1 MLLALLA
8 CPVARVSAQ
17 ALTVDIVGD
26 ALKIRAPA
34 FSFLNGDPLARLKD
48 GRSVR
53 VELAALV
60 LAAPGKSPAAATRRV
75 FALSYDLWEE
85 RFAVTAVDARSQ
97 SVSHLVLAAAEAW
110 CVEQLAVPVR
120 ALGAL
125 GRDRPFWVR
134 LEYRILDG
142 DAPAEPADS
151 RLHAAGAHRRV
162 EPPPQDRVVAARPRS
177 RSVQAATGR
186 LPLAAMTL
194 RNRLIAAFLAST
206 LLPLGATVWITT
218 SLLDRSLRYATT
230 RELDQLSRTLELTA
244 KQFYQR
250 ERDALKQ
257 DALAGRRRPTT
268 YVEAN
273 AQEWPDEIRSFWESG
288 EAERFTVSG
297 TSGERVDYMRRVDGS
312 GRQPG
317 VEIYSRD
324 LGGIRMDQ
332 LSTQVR
338 DTRRLVNAIEERDL
352 RRGFTLALLVLLGAA
367 WLVSLLPLVLIA
379 HRVSRPIQQL
389 TAALSD
395 FAGGDWSRR
404 LETGTSHGA
413 PRDEVGRAVDAFN
426 DMADQLEENRERLVH
441 LTRMASWQSLARKTA
456 HELKNSLTPIR
467 LTVEEMQAR
476 QPASERAFMDQAV
489 QIVVSEIESLERR
502 VRAFSEFASE
512 PMVHPEMLDINAVVT
527 ERVALLRPV
536 HPGVTYQLKLA
547 DGCLRAHADPD
558 LVNGILTNLLQNAAE
573 AAGPGGAVVV
583 LTRGEGERVL
593 IDVHDSGPGLREDV
607 SATLFEPTISFKKHG
622 MGLGLSIAKKNALL
636 SGGDVAVIH
645 GELGGAAFRVWLP
658 S

>member
-1 MLLALLA
+1 
-8 CPVARVSAQ
+8 
-17 ALTVDIVGD
+17 
-26 ALKIRAPA
+26 
-34 FSFLNGDPLARLKD
+34 
-48 GRSVR
+48 
-53 VELAALV
+53 
-60 LAAPGKSPAAATRRV
+60 
-75 FALSYDLWEE
+75 
-85 RFAVTAVDARSQ
+85 
-97 SVSHLVLAAAEAW
+97 
-110 CVEQLAVPVR
+110 
-120 ALGAL
+120 
-125 GRDRPFWVR
+125 
-134 LEYRILDG
+134 
-142 DAPAEPADS
+142 
-151 RLHAAGAHRRV
+151 
-162 EPPPQDRVVAARPRS
+162 
-177 RSVQAATGR
+177 
-186 LPLAAMTL
+186 MTL

-206 LLPLGATVWITT
+206 LLPLAATVWITT

-230 RELDQLSRTLELTA
+230 GELDRLSRTLETAA

-257 DALAGRRRPTT
+257 DAVAGRRRPTT
-268 YVEAN
+268 YGAAN
-273 AQEWPDEIRSFWESG
+273 AAQWPESIRSFWESG
-288 EAERFTVSG
+288 EPERFGVSG
-297 TSGERVDYMRRVDGS
+297 TSGERVDYMRRVDGP
-312 GRQPG
+312 GRPPG

-324 LGGIRMDQ
+324 LGGVSMEQ

-338 DTRRLVNAIEERDL
+338 DTRRLVDAIDTRDL
-352 RRGFTLALLVLLGAA
+352 RRGFTLTLLLLLGAA

-389 TAALSD
+389 TAALTD

-404 LETGTSHGA
+404 LETGGKPGVP

-426 DMADQLEENRERLVH
+426 HMADQLEESRERLVH

-476 QPASERAFMDQAV
+476 EPVSERAFMDQAV

-512 PMVHPEMLDINAVVT
+512 PLVHPEVLDINAVVT

-536 HPGVTYQLKLA
+536 HPCVTYHLRLD
-547 DGCLRAHADPD
+547 DGRPRVHAAPD

-573 AAGPGGAVVV
+573 AAGAGGAVIV
-583 LTRGEGERVL
+583 LTRGSSERVL
-593 IDVHDSGPGLREDV
+593 IDVHDSGPGLSEEV
-607 SATLFEPTISFKKHG
+607 AATLFEPTITFKKHG

-636 SGGDVAVIH
+636 SGGDITVIP
-645 GELGGAAFRVWLP
+645 GELGGAAFRVSLP